1 MKVTFL
7 AEQYRCGSDR
17 GIYAQEKEGILDD
30 LRLVVDLESSIYP
43 EKWVETEDKKGY
55 TKVRMSKEEFF
66 GEGKDCILEP
76 GHMFVY
82 DGQIYAID
90 RPDRLILVLSET
102 GALAVERFV
111 NDILGEEVKLAK
123 GDPEYQTSGVMISE
137 VDKFPEDLAEEP
149 YCIPYYTGKI
159 WKEKTE
165 LPDMFQVIFNSSFS
179 FLPIRLYVKG
189 LNVFYYPEEVD
200 EEMIP
205 ILTQEFMSWSW
216 NNKK

>member
-30 LRLVVDLESSIYP
+30 LRLVVDLESSTYP

-111 NDILGEEVKLAK
+111 NDILEEEVKLAK
-123 GDPEYQTSGVMISE
+123 GDPDYGEGEIMMKEIE
-137 VDKFPEDLAEEP
+137 NLPDDFPDDIKP
-149 YCIPYYTGKI
+149 YYIPYYTEKC
-159 WKEKTE
+159 WREKTE
-165 LPDMFQVIFNSSFS
+165 WPKNFQVTFSTPISFV
-179 FLPIRLYVKG
+179 PVRLFVVGNKVCG
-189 LNVFYYPEEVD
+189 YPEEV
-200 EEMIP
+200 EPEMLE
-205 ILTQEFMSWSW
+205 ILTAEFMSRSW
-216 NNKK
+216 KG